1 MKIPIASAP
10 RSSHLRSSANG
21 EGVCGSGC
29 MLRQWRNLILGR
41 RDAYPTSFHLMNHQ
55 NILGHRIKIRPGDE
69 DHSVSLGDQALLAAP
84 SVDESSKL
92 RAVMDRS
99 ARERAD
105 APE

>member
-55 NILGHRIKIRPGDE
+55 NILGHRIKIGAG
-69 DHSVSLGDQALLAAP
+69 HKHNAVTFGNQSLLAAP
-84 SVDESSKL
+84 GVDESSKL
-92 RAVMDRS
+92 RAVVDRS
-99 ARERAD
+99 ARE
-105 APE
+105 